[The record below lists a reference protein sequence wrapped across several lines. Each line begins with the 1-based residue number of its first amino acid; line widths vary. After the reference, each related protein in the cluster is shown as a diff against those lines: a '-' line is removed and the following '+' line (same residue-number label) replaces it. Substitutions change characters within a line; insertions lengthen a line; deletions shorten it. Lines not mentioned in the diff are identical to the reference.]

1 MSVPQYHGRDA
12 ELRKWSQSLAR
23 YLSGVEGRLRSS
35 GSATGANAAG
45 LRNLAAAV
53 AAMGERQSMP
63 TVSISISADLALADG
78 DWNKFWLV
86 TTSGG
91 STLNFTLPPPSDGTF
106 MYVVNVDGGAQSLQI
121 KDKAGNNIVL
131 LAVGSGWDKT
141 TEATPV

>member
-1 MSVPQYHGRDA
+1 MGVPQYSGRDA

-23 YLSGVEGRLRSS
+23 YLSGIEGRLRSH
-35 GSATGANAAG
+35 GSATGANAVG
-45 LRNLAAAV
+45 LRNLAATV
-53 AAMGERQSMP
+53 VAMGARQPMP
-63 TVSISISADLALADG
+63 TVNISISADLALGAG
-78 DWNKFWLV
+78 DWNKFWKV

-106 MYVVNVDGGAQSLQI
+106 MYVVNVDGGAQSLQL
-121 KDKAGNNIVL
+121 KHNDGTNIVL